1 LEILYYVIVF
11 VFVLVSLM
19 LIGIVLLQSSKTGGM
34 GSALAGNSSLA
45 SAFGS
50 EGADKLL
57 LRVTT
62 IFAVLFMSLAII
74 LNIIS
79 TPSDIESIS
88 DDSVL
93 QGSADVPSSQNLDVK
108 VEDTIINNTSEE
120 EVAE

>member
-1 LEILYYVIVF
+1 MEILYYVIVF
-11 VFVLVSLM
+11 IFVLVSLM

-62 IFAVLFMSLAII
+62 VFAVLFMSLAII

-93 QGSADVPSSQNLDVK
+93 QGSVDIPSSQNLDIK
-108 VEDTIINNTSEE
+108 VEDTSINNISEE
-120 EVAE
+120 EVSE

>member
-1 LEILYYVIVF
+1 MEILYYVIVF

-62 IFAVLFMSLAII
+62 VFAVLFMSLAII

-93 QGSADVPSSQNLDVK
+93 QGSADIPSSQNLDVK
-108 VEDTIINNTSEE
+108 VEDTIINNSSEE

>member
-1 LEILYYVIVF
+1 MEILYYVIVF

-62 IFAVLFMSLAII
+62 VFAVLFMSLAII

-93 QGSADVPSSQNLDVK
+93 QGSADIPSSQNLDVK

>member
-1 LEILYYVIVF
+1 MEILYYVIVF

-62 IFAVLFMSLAII
+62 VFAVLFMSLAII

-93 QGSADVPSSQNLDVK
+93 QGSADVPSSKNLDVK

>member
-1 LEILYYVIVF
+1 MEILYYVIVF

-108 VEDTIINNTSEE
+108 VEDTIINNISEE

>member
-1 LEILYYVIVF
+1 MEILYYVIVF
-11 VFVLVSLM
+11 IFVLVSLM

-62 IFAVLFMSLAII
+62 VFAVLFMSLAII

-79 TPSDIESIS
+79 TPSDVESVS

-93 QGSADVPSSQNLDVK
+93 QGSTNSPSSQNLDIK
-108 VEDTIINNTSEE
+108 VEDSIINDASDEQ
-120 EVAE
+120 VAE

>member
-1 LEILYYVIVF
+1 MEILYYVIVF

-108 VEDTIINNTSEE
+108 VEDTIINNTSGE
-120 EVAE
+120 EVVE

>member
-1 LEILYYVIVF
+1 MEILYYVIVF

-62 IFAVLFMSLAII
+62 VFAVLFMSLAII

-93 QGSADVPSSQNLDVK
+93 QGSTDVSSSQNLDVK

>member
-120 EVAE
+120 EVVE

>member
-1 LEILYYVIVF
+1 
-11 VFVLVSLM
+11 
-19 LIGIVLLQSSKTGGM
+19 M

-62 IFAVLFMSLAII
+62 VFAVLFMSLAII

-93 QGSADVPSSQNLDVK
+93 QGSADVPSLQNLDVK

>member
-1 LEILYYVIVF
+1 MEILYYVIVF
-11 VFVLVSLM
+11 IFVLVSLM

-62 IFAVLFMSLAII
+62 VFAVLFMSLAII

-79 TPSDIESIS
+79 TPSNIESIS

-93 QGSADVPSSQNLDVK
+93 QGSVDFPSSQNLDIE
-108 VEDTIINNTSEE
+108 VEDTIINDTSEE

>member
-1 LEILYYVIVF
+1 MEILYYVIVF

>member
-1 LEILYYVIVF
+1 MEILYYVIVF
-11 VFVLVSLM
+11 IFVLVSLM

-62 IFAVLFMSLAII
+62 VFAVLFMSLAII

-93 QGSADVPSSQNLDVK
+93 QGSVDVPSSQNLDVK

>member
-1 LEILYYVIVF
+1 
-11 VFVLVSLM
+11 M

>member
-1 LEILYYVIVF
+1 MEILYYVIVF
-11 VFVLVSLM
+11 IFVLVSLM

-62 IFAVLFMSLAII
+62 VFAVLFMSLAII

-93 QGSADVPSSQNLDVK
+93 QGSTDVSSSQNLDVK

>member
-1 LEILYYVIVF
+1 MEILYYVIVF

-93 QGSADVPSSQNLDVK
+93 QGSADVPSSQNLDVN

>member
-1 LEILYYVIVF
+1 MEILYYVIVF

-120 EVAE
+120 EVVE

>member
-1 LEILYYVIVF
+1 
-11 VFVLVSLM
+11 M

-50 EGADKLL
+50 QGADKLL

-62 IFAVLFMSLAII
+62 VFAVLFMSLAII

-93 QGSADVPSSQNLDVK
+93 QGSADVPSSQSLDIK
-108 VEDTIINNTSEE
+108 VEDAVINNTSEE

>member
-1 LEILYYVIVF
+1 MEILYYVIVF

-62 IFAVLFMSLAII
+62 VFAVLFMSLAII
-74 LNIIS
+74 LNICIKTVNFLYRILS
-79 TPSDIESIS
+79 FTLKGFTAPQLELSIC
-88 DDSVL
+88 
-93 QGSADVPSSQNLDVK
+93 
-108 VEDTIINNTSEE
+108 TSEHQKE
-120 EVAE
+120 MHS

>member
-1 LEILYYVIVF
+1 MEILYYVIVF

-93 QGSADVPSSQNLDVK
+93 QGSVDVPSSQNLDVK

>member
-1 LEILYYVIVF
+1 MEILYYVIVF
-11 VFVLVSLM
+11 IFVLVSLM

-34 GSALAGNSSLA
+34 GSDLAGNSSLA

-62 IFAVLFMSLAII
+62 VFAVLFMSLAII

-93 QGSADVPSSQNLDVK
+93 QGSLDVPSSQNLDVK

>member
-1 LEILYYVIVF
+1 MEILYYVIVF

-62 IFAVLFMSLAII
+62 VFAVLFMSLAII

>member
-1 LEILYYVIVF
+1 
-11 VFVLVSLM
+11 
-19 LIGIVLLQSSKTGGM
+19 M

-62 IFAVLFMSLAII
+62 VFAVLFMSLAII

-93 QGSADVPSSQNLDVK
+93 QGSADVPSSKNLDVK
-108 VEDTIINNTSEE
+108 VEDTIINNSSEE